1 MGLSVKPVSALRNV
15 LVRKS
20 LRVFSI
26 VAMAITVSGLVL
38 TAAPPAGATTYG
50 PFYLR
55 ETYSSYRVNA
65 PSLNLYDPVQ
75 ETLGDGRLIYLGSTG
90 TADHYKISF
99 MADTTKCIAAADNG
113 SDVDVKPCSGAN
125 GVVWIAFQ
133 GADGCSGNFESQE
146 FSGMYLS
153 GHDNG
158 SQYEIRRYQA
168 AGWYQQFKF
177 VDPQTGNV
185 ECI

>member
-26 VAMAITVSGLVL
+26 VAIAITVSGLVL

-50 PFYLR
+50 PYYLR
-55 ETYSSYRVNA
+55 ETYSSYRLDA
-65 PSLNLYDPVQ
+65 PSLNPYDPVQ
-75 ETLGDGRLIYLGSTG
+75 ETLGGGREIYLGGTG

-99 MADTTKCIAAADNG
+99 MRDTTKCVAAADNG
-113 SDVDVKPCSGAN
+113 STVEVKSCSGTD
-125 GVVWIAFQ
+125 GTVWILFL

-146 FSGMYLS
+146 FPGMYLS

-158 SQYEIRRYQA
+158 SQFQIRSYQA

-185 ECI
+185 LCI

>member
-1 MGLSVKPVSALRNV
+1 MSVKPVSALRNA

-26 VAMAITVSGLVL
+26 GAVAITVLGLVL
-38 TAAPPAGATTYG
+38 VAAPPAGAVTYG

-55 ETYSSYRVNA
+55 ETYSSYRLDA
-65 PSLNLYDPVQ
+65 PSLNLYDPVK
-75 ETLGDGRLIYLGSTG
+75 ETLGNGREIYLGGTG

-99 MADTTKCIAAADNG
+99 MRDTTKCVAAANNG
-113 SDVDVKPCSGAN
+113 SDVEVKSCSGD
-125 GVVWIAFQ
+125 GTVWIAFQ

-158 SQYEIRRYQA
+158 SQYQIRRYQA